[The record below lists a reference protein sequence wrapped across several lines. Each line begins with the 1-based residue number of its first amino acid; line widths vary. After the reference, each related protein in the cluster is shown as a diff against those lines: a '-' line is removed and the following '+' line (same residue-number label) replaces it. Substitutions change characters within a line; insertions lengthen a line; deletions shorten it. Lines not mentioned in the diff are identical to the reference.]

1 MIEVV
6 LERCAGIDIG
16 KRFVVVCLLSG
27 AAGQSPRLEKRQ
39 YDATVGELERLR
51 EWLLAEGCT
60 HVVVESTGS
69 YWKPV
74 FNVLEKSVTVVLAN
88 PVQVKNLRGH
98 KTDRKDSEWLAYL
111 LRHGLIRP
119 SFIPPPE
126 IRELR
131 SLTRQRRDLI
141 AAGARERNRVQ

>member
-1 MIEVV
+1 VV
-6 LERCAGIDIG
+6 I
-16 KRFVVVCLLSG
+16 
-27 AAGQSPRLEKRQ
+27 
-39 YDATVGELERLR
+39 
-51 EWLLAEGCT
+51 
-60 HVVVESTGS
+60 ESTGS

-126 IRELR
+126 IRALR
-131 SLTRQRRDLI
+131 SLTRQRRDRLRPGR
-141 AAGARERNRVQ
+141 ASATGFNACWRKPT